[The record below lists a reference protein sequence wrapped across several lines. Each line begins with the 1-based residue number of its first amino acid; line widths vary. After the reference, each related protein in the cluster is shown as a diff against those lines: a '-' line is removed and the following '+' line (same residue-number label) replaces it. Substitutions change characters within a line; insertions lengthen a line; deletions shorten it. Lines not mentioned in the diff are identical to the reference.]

1 MAQDYYSVLGVSRSA
16 SDDDIKKAYKKLARK
31 YHPDLNKEAGAEEKF
46 KEVSSAFEI
55 LGNAEKRKMYDEFGE
70 DAVRMGFDPEKARQ
84 YRAWS
89 QNMGGSRQRGAGGE
103 AGPRGGFGGFGD
115 FGGLGDLFGDFFG
128 GGAGGRG
135 GRERQARPQRG
146 ADVSSEIEVELMDA
160 LRGQEIELRANLP
173 AECPT
178 CHGSGRSPHA
188 SPQPCRQ
195 CGGSGNLAIGGANL
209 RIACP
214 ACGGSGKAQA
224 LACESCAG
232 RGAVYRPTH
241 IKVRIPRGVPDGG
254 TIRLGGRGEPGIHG
268 GPAGDL
274 LLTVHVREHP
284 TLRRRGDDLYLTV
297 PITVPE
303 AMEGAQV
310 EVPTLEG
317 AVRLTI
323 KPGSQSGQQ
332 LRLRGKGAPHPRGSG
347 RGDLYVELSIRI
359 PGERSAESTAAAEE
373 LGKHY
378 ATDVRA
384 DLKL

>member
-1 MAQDYYSVLGVSRSA
+1 MATDYYSILGVPRTA
-16 SDDDIKKAYKKLARK
+16 SDEDIKKAYKKLARK
-31 YHPDLNKEAGAEEKF
+31 YHPDLNKEAGAEDKF
-46 KEVSSAFEI
+46 KEVSGAFEV

-89 QNMGGSRQRGAGGE
+89 QNVGGPRRGRAGGE
-103 AGPRGGFGGFGD
+103 PGFSGGFGD

-128 GGAGGRG
+128 GGGGARG
-135 GRERQARPQRG
+135 GRERPGRPQPG
-146 ADVSSEIEVELMDA
+146 ADVTSEIEVDLMDA

-173 AECPT
+173 SECPT
-178 CHGSGRSPHA
+178 CKGSGRSPSA

-195 CGGSGNLAIGGANL
+195 CGGSGSLAIGGANL

-214 ACGGSGKAQA
+214 ACGGSGKAQT

-254 TIRLGGRGEPGIHG
+254 TIRLSGRGEPGIRG

-274 LLTVHVREHP
+274 LLTVHVGEHP
-284 TLRRRGDDLYLTV
+284 SLRRRGDDLYLTL

-303 AMEGAQV
+303 AVQGAQV
-310 EVPTLEG
+310 EVPTLDG
-317 AVRLTI
+317 AVRLTLP
-323 KPGSQSGQQ
+323 PGSQSGQR

-347 RGDLYVELSIRI
+347 RGDLYVELSIKV
-359 PGERSAESTAAAEE
+359 PEKAPPEAAEAAE
-373 LGKHY
+373 TLGKHY
-378 ATDVRA
+378 ARDVRA